1 MADLRAA
8 ILAAAVEADRM
19 HRQFDT
25 KSRADTGEGRIDV
38 FDMLVQNDIPVMF
51 RPLKGRL
58 GAFLNED
65 GSRGVL
71 ITTERPLSVQRF
83 TAAHELGHAM
93 LGHEPSID
101 AEGVLFRYPVV
112 DRVASDY
119 SLEEIQAN
127 VFASQLLIP
136 RWLLF

>member
-8 ILAAAVEADRM
+8 ILGAAAAADRM
-19 HRQFDT
+19 HKQFDT
-25 KSRADTGEGRIDV
+25 KSRADAGEGRIDV

-51 RPLKGRL
+51 RPIRGRL

-65 GSRGVL
+65 GARGVL
-71 ITTERPLSVQRF
+71 ITTERPLSAQRF

-93 LGHEPSID
+93 LGHEPSLDPESI
-101 AEGVLFRYPVV
+101 LFRYPVA

-127 VFASQLLIP
+127 VFASVSGH
-136 RWLLF
+136 